1 MSMRNE
7 SIEIGICN
15 AAKVSVC
22 VPVYKVEPYIEKC
35 ARALMEQTLESLE
48 LIFIDDGSPDGSFKL
63 LQRVLAEYPARAGKV
78 KILRHAASRGSA
90 ATRREALL
98 AARGEFV
105 GFCDS
110 DDWIDPEYYARM
122 IAAAEATGADLVY
135 APIVREFPDGRSSRI
150 ENPPCGTAEEY
161 LTRCCPGDGFNSMVN
176 KIIRR
181 EIAQAEDIR
190 LADGV
195 RLGEDLLYTAQVM
208 KRCARL
214 ASVSDVVYHYRQ
226 NAASI
231 TGEGIGKKR
240 PEDLRCVCEILETEL
255 IGPKFASVRDR
266 LRRDVLTAAIKA
278 RVFKDPVYRDVRRR
292 LEGPLLGDK
301 RHGLV
306 KKSLLA
312 LVNLLAWR
320 GK

>member
-1 MSMRNE
+1 MK
-7 SIEIGICN
+7 I
-15 AAKVSVC
+15 SVC
-22 VPVYKVEPYIEKC
+22 IPVYKVEAYVEKC
-35 ARALMEQTLESLE
+35 ARSLFEQTHADMEYL
-48 LIFIDDGSPDGSFKL
+48 FVDDCSPDGSVAKIEDVL
-63 LQRVLAEYPARAGKV
+63 KDYPTRSSQVRVLRHERNSGLIVARQTA
-78 KILRHAASRGSA
+78 LHAASGD
-90 ATRREALL
+90 
-98 AARGEFV
+98 FV
-105 GFCDS
+105 AHCDS
-110 DDWIDPEYYARM
+110 DDWVDREYYARM
-122 IAAAEATGADLVY
+122 AIAAEKANADLVY

-150 ENPPCGTAEEY
+150 ENPPCGTGEEY

-231 TGEGIGKKR
+231 TGAGIGKKR
-240 PEDLRCVCEILETEL
+240 PEDLRRVCEILETEL